1 MNDNSPFVLATFT
14 TDDVAAQRGDLAALL
29 HACVHAGAS
38 IGFVLPFTMAEAE
51 AFWRAGVLP
60 AVRGGERIL
69 LVARANGRIV
79 GTVQLDHA
87 TPPNQPHRAEVRK
100 LMVHPDFRRQGLAR
114 ILMAEIEARAA
125 RLGRSLLTLDTRTG
139 DHAEPLYA
147 SLGYCIAGV
156 IPGYCRDPFEDR
168 LDSTTIMYKALSLA
182 PLPV

>member
-1 MNDNSPFVLATFT
+1 MTDNPSFALATFSA
-14 TDDVAAQRGDLAALL
+14 DDVAAHLDELAALL

-38 IGFVLPFTMAEAE
+38 IGFILPFAPEQAE

-69 LVARANGRIV
+69 LVARDGGRIV
-79 GTVQLDHA
+79 GTVQLDHDM
-87 TPPNQPHRAEVRK
+87 PPNQPHRAEVRK
-100 LMVHPDFRRQGLAR
+100 LMVHPDCRRQGLAR

-147 SLGYCIAGV
+147 SLGYHKAGV

-168 LDSTTIMYKALSLA
+168 LDSTTIMYKSLPPAALST
-182 PLPV
+182 